1 MTRSILTSLVVVGLA
16 GAAWAQ
22 TAGVPT
28 AAPQNSGGTP
38 GSWVQAAIARHK
50 ALTDARVNAA
60 RGGAAAG
67 DRSGLAVN
75 SNSGTSASTSLNVG
89 GSPLDSLL
97 NLFGGSGSPL
107 SSLAGLLGTT
117 LNVTGSTAA
126 TGSNAAGGGTA
137 TDRRLDALLAL
148 RDANRSKG
156 TGKSD
161 TATQQAVSSAGGAG
175 ANVTRV
181 GGAAVNRLPKAEQR
195 LQSAVPGTTTQPS
208 FAVRWA
214 NAMLSTFFTA
224 VTTGFQS
231 AGFITFLKDS
241 LRPLNYPTESGDDGS
256 DSGGGSGGSTGGG
269 TGGSTGGSGSGGSG
283 SSGGGIEDIP
293 PGGGDSG
300 SVGSAL

>member
-1 MTRSILTSLVVVGLA
+1 MTRSILTSFVVVALTS
-16 GAAWAQ
+16 AAWAQ

-75 SNSGTSASTSLNVG
+75 RNSGTSASTSLNAG

-126 TGSNAAGGGTA
+126 TSSNAAGGGTA

-156 TGKSD
+156 SGKSD
-161 TATQQAVSSAGGAG
+161 TGTQQAVSSAGGAG

-195 LQSAVPGTTTQPS
+195 LQATVPDTTTQPS

-231 AGFITFLKDS
+231 AGFINFLKDS
-241 LRPLNYPTESGDDGS
+241 LRPLMYPTESSDNGS

-269 TGGSTGGSGSGGSG
+269 TGGSTGGSGPGG
-283 SSGGGIEDIP
+283 SGGGIEDVP
-293 PGGGDSG
+293 PGAGDSG
-300 SVGSAL
+300 SGGSTL